1 MTVPAGSSGFVGRE
15 RELTELS
22 DRLAATVTRG
32 AEAVAVLGRRGVGK
46 TALLKELGTRCEGGK
61 WATATPWES
70 ALPGGVLTQL
80 LQADAPDNPV
90 DAAGQLVDLLR
101 GPQPTILLIDDA
113 EYSDSVSLQAIS
125 TLIRHHRKLRVLVV
139 CATETGALPTP
150 MADLADRLP
159 LTGLEEQAVAELAA
173 TRGRALHPAMAHQLT
188 EHTDGNP
195 RDVLALLDEL
205 PGSIWT
211 HPSARLPAPSHVLTE
226 VSALLAQCG
235 SAGRAL
241 VDALA
246 ILESVSGDTAALADA
261 AELAGLP
268 DPLRAIDEA
277 ADVGLLDRVLP
288 LTPRLRDRMTG
299 AAVLDIMGVHTAA
312 AAHHRAA
319 DVIGDPVTRLQHLV
333 AATPTPD
340 AELAD
345 QVDRLARDRG
355 AFGSWASAATLFRDA
370 SRLSPDPVLRE
381 ERLTRAVDA
390 LVAAGDCGAAAALV
404 PAVESLRETPLRNAV
419 LGYLAILRGRDN
431 EAEVRLRRAWD
442 IVNVKHDPQTAALI
456 AQRYVLHALV
466 RCRGEELVGWADTAL
481 QLADRDSPAAIEAA
495 SIRGLGL
502 VAAGRP
508 QEATAAY
515 DELASAIGHGA
526 QAQRVIMG
534 RGWLQLIRDDV
545 DAARSSLESAVAAA
559 HLGGSTRITLWA
571 LGWLARV
578 QFATGEWDT
587 ALTTV
592 ETGRLLANTSGIVIV
607 SPLLEWTAAQIHA
620 LRGNWIAARSAVQ
633 AADMVTQDYEMVR
646 IPTMLARAQ
655 VAAAEADYARVR
667 RVLEPLARMAPGT
680 SLTEPGYWP
689 WPDVL
694 ANALVIGGE
703 LEAAD
708 QFLRPH
714 EQLAAERNHR
724 SALARLGYA
733 RGRLLGAKGE
743 LSTARMKFD
752 ESLELL
758 DGLPLRYDQARVN
771 FAYGQTLR
779 RAGKRREADAVISTA
794 RELYLSL
801 GANTYVVRC
810 DRELKAGGMHQL
822 RGSRDSV
829 ELTPQEDAVTTLV
842 AKGLSNR
849 EVAAELFVSPK
860 TVQYHLTRIYA
871 KLGVRSRAEL
881 AALRR

>member
-1 MTVPAGSSGFVGRE
+1 MPAGSSGFVGRE

-481 QLADRDSPAAIEAA
+481 QLADRDSPAAIEA
-495 SIRGLGL
+495 
-502 VAAGRP
+502 
-508 QEATAAY
+508 
-515 DELASAIGHGA
+515 
-526 QAQRVIMG
+526 VIMG